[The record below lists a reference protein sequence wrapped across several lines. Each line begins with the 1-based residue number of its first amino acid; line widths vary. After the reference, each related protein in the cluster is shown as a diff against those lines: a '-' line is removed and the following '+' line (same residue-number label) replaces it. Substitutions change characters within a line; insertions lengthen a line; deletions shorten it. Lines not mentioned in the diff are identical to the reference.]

1 MFTPAHNVADLV
13 FLLPR
18 GISSYL
24 SQEGFLNSALHEAS
38 VVCVVVLV
46 QLGCDD
52 GSAEKRQGDSGYSRR
67 EPAGRRLLCEIQAL
81 PDPNAKHNCN
91 FPGHLLGASQTFSP
105 RLTIFRNHAATH
117 SISE

>member
-67 EPAGRRLLCEIQAL
+67 EPAERWLLCEIQAL
-81 PDPNAKHNCN
+81 PDPSAKHNCN
-91 FPGHLLGASQTFSP
+91 FMGIYNTQTYYF
-105 RLTIFRNHAATH
+105 
-117 SISE
+117 